1 MSALPVA
8 LPVDTALGG
17 SNDYPFN
24 NWDRSTNARRKPTYL
39 VCFAVWPL
47 SADAKGNNGSHVSTH
62 EITITKKV
70 DKSSPMMSNKKAGS
84 NSGPS
89 ESIHFNYG
97 GTKPVY
103 KQQ

>member
-1 MSALPVA
+1 MTAHTTIRTGLRILVSSLVA
-8 LPVDTALGG
+8 SFA
-17 SNDYPFN
+17 
-24 NWDRSTNARRKPTYL
+24 
-39 VCFAVWPL
+39 FAVWPL

-70 DKSSPMMSNKKAGS
+70 DKSSPAMSSKKGVS

-103 KQQ
+103 TPQ

>member
-1 MSALPVA
+1 MIIHSTIRTGLRILVA
-8 LPVDTALGG
+8 
-17 SNDYPFN
+17 S
-24 NWDRSTNARRKPTYL
+24 L
-39 VCFAVWPL
+39 VASFAFAVWPL

-70 DKSSPMMSNKKAGS
+70 DKSSPTMSSKKGVS

-103 KQQ
+103 TPQ